1 MNEPALLLFAF
12 LAGLT
17 LSGLA
22 GAVLELIFRRP
33 VSLGAP
39 FVSSNRVLRSL
50 GVTLLAG
57 PMMLTNEAL
66 GAWRMV
72 SIGPMTFAA
81 CVAVAGLWAFAA
93 GILIVELAFFLT
105 RLVG

>member
-17 LSGLA
+17 LSGLS

-33 VSLGAP
+33 VGLGLP
-39 FVSSNRVLRSL
+39 FVSSDRVFRSL

-57 PMMLTNEAL
+57 PMMLANEAL

-72 SIGPMTFAA
+72 SIGPAMLAG
-81 CVAVAGLWAFAA
+81 CVAVAGIWALAA

-105 RLVG
+105 RPVG